1 MYSASID
8 NMCKKYAE
16 GKFIHKV
23 VAADELLLDYTI
35 ISHALTTH
43 MDEDTRYKAK
53 ELERVIK
60 DEILYRMTKPF
71 ID

>member
-1 MYSASID
+1 MYTEKIKS
-8 NMCKKYAE
+8 MCEKYIT
-16 GKFIHKV
+16 GKFIHKL

-43 MDEDTRYKAK
+43 MDEDTRYRAK

-60 DEILYRMTKPF
+60 DEILCRMTRPF